1 MQPSISPNGLSLVEA
16 PRRGD
21 SYGHVSIAESVVL
34 SHGAPASSTVT
45 LTPARVSTY
54 AAIPP
59 PAPEPTTSTS
69 TGDDCV
75 ARRIQ
80 GSLVAECTAGGARI
94 GHTDPPAGS
103 LLYRRNSPAAAA
115 SLFHLMSHRLER
127 PHRGVTQTAVLVE
140 GLVRQRLVV
149 NARGG
154 NRVREA
160 HLLIYHVENDLGDA
174 RDDRRPAGC
183 AHNHL

>member
-1 MQPSISPNGLSLVEA
+1 MQPSNSPNGLSLVEA

-21 SYGHVSIAESVVL
+21 SYGHVSIADSVVL
-34 SHGAPASSTVT
+34 SHGPPASSTVT

-69 TGDDCV
+69 TGDDWV

-80 GSLVAECTAGGARI
+80 GSLVAECTAGVAWI
-94 GHTDPPAGS
+94 GNTDPPTGGP
-103 LLYRRNSPAAAA
+103 LDRRNDPAAAA

-127 PHRGVTQTAVLVE
+127 PHRGVAQTAVLEV
-140 GLVRQRLVV
+140 GLVGQRLVM
-149 NARGG
+149 NPWRGDG
-154 NRVREA
+154 VGEA
-160 HLLIYHVENDLGDA
+160 HVLVEHVQNDL
-174 RDDRRPAGC
+174 RDG
-183 AHNHL
+183 